1 MQEPTRSQEPA
12 RIQEPARVYV
22 RLPNWVGDVVLATP
36 FLEALRRAFP
46 RAEIVAHG
54 RARFFELLEGAKLVD
69 RAISLERRKG
79 PLWPVLEGLRVRKL
93 LGPVDVALLCPN
105 SLSAALIAR
114 ALGATR
120 RIGYRLNARGLL
132 LTDALPAKKEGRLRP
147 TPMVD
152 YYLGLLGPLGVD
164 TSAVPRRP
172 KLPVTEAA
180 RARVQALL
188 GRAGVAAGDRLW
200 ALNAGGAWETKRW
213 IPEYVGQLADLAAAR
228 GARPF
233 LLHGPGEEEIVRRA
247 VAAAKT
253 KVLGEGVLV
262 PLADLTAF
270 LERCEVLVT
279 TDSGPRHVGVAAGIP
294 VVALI
299 GPTHPGY
306 TVVDHAASR
315 ILCEQVDCWPCH
327 LAKCPVDFRC
337 MKRLT
342 ADKVVAACDDLLAA
356 TRGAGAAP

>member
-1 MQEPTRSQEPA
+1 MLEPE
-12 RIQEPARVYV
+12 RIYV

-36 FLEALRRAFP
+36 FLGALRGAYP

-54 RARFFELLEGAKLVD
+54 RERLFEILEGARLFD
-69 RAISLERRKG
+69 RAVPLVRRGG
-79 PLWPVLEGLRVRKL
+79 PAWPFVEGLRLRRL
-93 LGPVDVALLCPN
+93 LGRVDLALLCPN

-114 ALGATR
+114 TLGARR

-132 LTDALPAKKEGRLRP
+132 LTDALVAKKEGRLRP

-172 KLPVTEAA
+172 TLPVTDAA
-180 RARVQALL
+180 RARADAILQ
-188 GRAGVAAGDRLW
+188 RAGVRPGERVW

-213 IPEYVGQLADLAAAR
+213 IPEYLGQLADLVTAR

-233 LLHGPGEEEIVRRA
+233 LLRGPGEDEIVRRA
-247 VAAAKT
+247 CAAAKSP
-253 KVLGEGVLV
+253 VLGQGEIV
-262 PLADLTAF
+262 PLADLAAF
-270 LERCEVLVT
+270 LERCEMFVT

-327 LAKCPVDFRC
+327 LPVCPVDFRC

-342 ADKVVAACDDLLAA
+342 PDKVIAACDSLLLRDVGETAA
-356 TRGAGAAP
+356 GHAGATS